1 MKTAIASTMIV
12 VGLMIAAGSAGDCDG
27 QCMSEANTMSEMLV
41 IIMIGLTTSAV
52 GAILL
57 LGGQTNQES

>member
-1 MKTAIASTMIV
+1 MKTAIASTLII

-27 QCMSEANTMSEMLV
+27 HCMAEANTMSEMLV

>member
-1 MKTAIASTMIV
+1 MKTAITSTMIV

-41 IIMIGLTTSAV
+41 IMMIGLTTSAV

>member
-41 IIMIGLTTSAV
+41 IMMIGLTTSAV

>member
-1 MKTAIASTMIV
+1 
-12 VGLMIAAGSAGDCDG
+12 MIAAGSAGDCDG

-41 IIMIGLTTSAV
+41 VMMIGLTTSAV

-57 LGGQTNQES
+57 LGGKTNQES

>member
-1 MKTAIASTMIV
+1 
-12 VGLMIAAGSAGDCDG
+12 MIAAGSAGDCDG

-41 IIMIGLTTSAV
+41 IMMIGLTTSAV